1 MLFDLRSRGR
11 RRTVQVV
18 YLGLAV
24 LIGGGLIL
32 FGVGTGSGTGGL
44 LNAFTGNGSG
54 NAQSQA
60 ISQQEKNADKQ
71 VKVNPNNAAAWAE
84 LVSARWADAAT
95 GTNYNSTTGAFSAD
109 GKKELAGTT
118 DAWQH
123 YSSLTKQ
130 PNPNLAILAARAY
143 GNLGNY
149 SSEANTWE
157 IVSTADPSSAHGF
170 ECSGGGRIRRQ
181 PDAQG
186 RSGARQGALADPEAR
201 PRDAQVAGPGGQ
213 DDADDR
219 RLLLTHPPSRAAG

>member
-84 LVSARWADAAT
+84 LGSAADTISQAPAP
-95 GTNYNSTTGAFSAD
+95 A
-109 GKKELAGTT
+109 E
-118 DAWQH
+118 
-123 YSSLTKQ
+123 
-130 PNPNLAILAARAY
+130 
-143 GNLGNY
+143 
-149 SSEANTWE
+149 
-157 IVSTADPSSAHGF
+157 
-170 ECSGGGRIRRQ
+170 
-181 PDAQG
+181 
-186 RSGARQGALADPEAR
+186 
-201 PRDAQVAGPGGQ
+201 
-213 DDADDR
+213 
-219 RLLLTHPPSRAAG
+219 

>member
-71 VKVNPNNAAAWAE
+71 VKVNPNNAAAWGE
-84 LVSARWADAAT
+84 LVNARWTDAAT

-118 DAWQH
+118 ARTATSVTTPPRPTPGRSCPLRTRARPTA
-123 YSSLTKQ
+123 SSASRRPHT
-130 PNPNLAILAARAY
+130 PPTRRARA
-143 GNLGNY
+143 
-149 SSEANTWE
+149 TWH
-157 IVSTADPSSAHGF
+157 SA
-170 ECSGGGRIRRQ
+170 RR
-181 PDAQG
+181 
-186 RSGARQGALADPEAR
+186 
-201 PRDAQVAGPGGQ
+201 
-213 DDADDR
+213 
-219 RLLLTHPPSRAAG
+219 SR

>member
-71 VKVNPNNAAAWAE
+71 VKVNPNHAAAWGE

-95 GTNYNSTTGAFSAD
+95 GNNYNSTTGAFSAD

-170 ECSGGGRIRRQ
+170 ECLAAAAYAAKQTRKG
-181 PDAQG
+181 DL
-186 RSGARQGALADPEAR
+186 ALDKA
-201 PRDAQVAGPGGQ
+201 
-213 DDADDR
+213 
-219 RLLLTHPPSRAAG
+219 LSLTPKLSRATLKTQVQAAKTTPSIAASC

>member
-71 VKVNPNNAAAWAE
+71 VKVNANNAAAWGE

-95 GTNYNSTTGAFSAD
+95 GSNYNSTTGAFSTD

-170 ECSGGGRIRRQ
+170 ECLAAAAYAAKQTRKGDLALDKALSLTPKLGR
-181 PDAQG
+181 AT
-186 RSGARQGALADPEAR
+186 LKT
-201 PRDAQVAGPGGQ
+201 QVQ
-213 DDADDR
+213 
-219 RLLLTHPPSRAAG
+219 AAKTTPTIAASC

>member
-71 VKVNPNNAAAWAE
+71 VKVNPNDAAAWGE

-95 GTNYNSTTGAFSAD
+95 GSNYNSTTGAFSVD

-170 ECSGGGRIRRQ
+170 ECLAAAAYAAKQTRKG
-181 PDAQG
+181 DL
-186 RSGARQGALADPEAR
+186 ALDKA
-201 PRDAQVAGPGGQ
+201 
-213 DDADDR
+213 
-219 RLLLTHPPSRAAG
+219 LSLTPKLSRATLKTQVQAAKTTPSIAASC

>member
-95 GTNYNSTTGAFSAD
+95 GTNYNSTTGAFSTD
-109 GKKELAGTT
+109 GKKELTGTT
-118 DAWQH
+118 DAWEH

-170 ECSGGGRIRRQ
+170 ECLAASAYAAKQTREGDLALNKALSLTPKLGR
-181 PDAQG
+181 AT
-186 RSGARQGALADPEAR
+186 LKT
-201 PRDAQVAGPGGQ
+201 QVQ
-213 DDADDR
+213 
-219 RLLLTHPPSRAAG
+219 AAKTTPTIAASC

>member
-54 NAQSQA
+54 NSQNQA

-71 VKVNPNNAAAWAE
+71 VKLNPNDVAAWGQ

-95 GTNYNSTTGAFSAD
+95 GTNYNSSTGAFSTA
-109 GKKELAGTT
+109 GKQELASTA

-123 YSSLTKQ
+123 YASLTKK
-130 PNPNLAILAARAY
+130 PDPNLAVLAARAY

-149 SSEANTWE
+149 ASEANTWE
-157 IVSTADPSSAHGF
+157 IVSAATPSSAHGF
-170 ECSGGGRIRRQ
+170 ECLAAASYAAKQTRKG
-181 PDAQG
+181 DL
-186 RSGARQGALADPEAR
+186 ALAKALSMTPK
-201 PRDAQVAGPGGQ
+201 
-213 DDADDR
+213 
-219 RLLLTHPPSRAAG
+219 LSRATLKSQVQAAKTTPSIAASC

>member
-54 NAQSQA
+54 NAQNQA
-60 ISQQEKNADKQ
+60 IGQQEKNADKQ
-71 VKVNPNNAAAWAE
+71 VKVNPSDAPAWGQ

-95 GTNYNSTTGAFSAD
+95 GSNYNSTTGAFSAD

-123 YSSLTKQ
+123 YASLTKQ

-170 ECSGGGRIRRQ
+170 ECLAAAAYAAKQTRKGDLALDKALSLTPKLGR
-181 PDAQG
+181 AT
-186 RSGARQGALADPEAR
+186 LKT
-201 PRDAQVAGPGGQ
+201 QVQ
-213 DDADDR
+213 
-219 RLLLTHPPSRAAG
+219 AAKTTPTIAASC

>member
-71 VKVNPNNAAAWAE
+71 VKVNPSDAAAWGE

-95 GTNYNSTTGAFSAD
+95 GNNYNSTTGAFSAD

-170 ECSGGGRIRRQ
+170 ECLAAAAYAAKQTRKG
-181 PDAQG
+181 DL
-186 RSGARQGALADPEAR
+186 ALDKA
-201 PRDAQVAGPGGQ
+201 
-213 DDADDR
+213 
-219 RLLLTHPPSRAAG
+219 LSLTPKLSRATLKTQVQAAKTTPSIAASC

>member
-71 VKVNPNNAAAWAE
+71 VKVNPNNAAAWGE

-95 GTNYNSTTGAFSAD
+95 GSNYNSTTGAFSAV

-118 DAWQH
+118 DAWEH

-149 SSEANTWE
+149 SAEANTWE

-170 ECSGGGRIRRQ
+170 ECLAAAAYAANQTRKG
-181 PDAQG
+181 DL
-186 RSGARQGALADPEAR
+186 ALNKA
-201 PRDAQVAGPGGQ
+201 
-213 DDADDR
+213 
-219 RLLLTHPPSRAAG
+219 LSLTPKLSRATLKSQVQAAKTTPTIAASC

>member
-170 ECSGGGRIRRQ
+170 ECLAAAAYAATQTRKGDLALGKALSLTPKLGR
-181 PDAQG
+181 ATLK
-186 RSGARQGALADPEAR
+186 S
-201 PRDAQVAGPGGQ
+201 QVQ
-213 DDADDR
+213 
-219 RLLLTHPPSRAAG
+219 AAKTTPTIAASC

>member
-71 VKVNPNNAAAWAE
+71 VKVNPNNAAAWGE

-95 GTNYNSTTGAFSAD
+95 GNNYNSTTGAFSAD

-170 ECSGGGRIRRQ
+170 ECLAAAAYAAKQTRKG
-181 PDAQG
+181 DL
-186 RSGARQGALADPEAR
+186 ALDKA
-201 PRDAQVAGPGGQ
+201 
-213 DDADDR
+213 
-219 RLLLTHPPSRAAG
+219 LSLTPKLSRATLKTQVQAAKTTPSIAASC

>member
-71 VKVNPNNAAAWAE
+71 VKVNPSDAAAWGQ
-84 LVSARWADAAT
+84 LINARWADAAT
-95 GTNYNSTTGAFSAD
+95 GSNYNSTTGAFSAD

-123 YSSLTKQ
+123 YASLTKQ

-143 GNLGNY
+143 NNLGNY
-149 SSEANTWE
+149 SAGAGAWE
-157 IVSTADPSSAHGF
+157 IVSTAEPSSAHGF
-170 ECSGGGRIRRQ
+170 ECLAASAYAAKQTRKG
-181 PDAQG
+181 DL
-186 RSGARQGALADPEAR
+186 ALDKA
-201 PRDAQVAGPGGQ
+201 
-213 DDADDR
+213 
-219 RLLLTHPPSRAAG
+219 LSLTPKLSRATLKTQVQAAKTTPSIAASC

>member
-118 DAWQH
+118 DAWEH

-170 ECSGGGRIRRQ
+170 ECLAAAAYAANQTRKGDLALGKALSLTPKLGR
-181 PDAQG
+181 ATLK
-186 RSGARQGALADPEAR
+186 S
-201 PRDAQVAGPGGQ
+201 QVQ
-213 DDADDR
+213 
-219 RLLLTHPPSRAAG
+219 AAKTTPTIAASC

>member
-60 ISQQEKNADKQ
+60 ISQQAKNAYKQ
-71 VKVNPNNAAAWAE
+71 VKVNPNNAAAWGE

-95 GTNYNSTTGAFSAD
+95 GNNYNSTTGAFSAD

-157 IVSTADPSSAHGF
+157 IVSTADPGSAHGF
-170 ECSGGGRIRRQ
+170 ECLAAAAYAAKQTRKG
-181 PDAQG
+181 DL
-186 RSGARQGALADPEAR
+186 ALDK
-201 PRDAQVAGPGGQ
+201 
-213 DDADDR
+213 
-219 RLLLTHPPSRAAG
+219 

>member
-71 VKVNPNNAAAWAE
+71 VKVNPNDAAAWGQ
-84 LVSARWADAAT
+84 LINARWADAAT

-123 YSSLTKQ
+123 YASLTKKPD
-130 PNPNLAILAARAY
+130 PNFAELAARAY
-143 GNLGNY
+143 NNLGNY
-149 SSEANTWE
+149 SAGAGAWE
-157 IVSTADPSSAHGF
+157 IVSAADPSSAHGF
-170 ECSGGGRIRRQ
+170 ECLAASAYAAKQTRKG
-181 PDAQG
+181 DL
-186 RSGARQGALADPEAR
+186 ALDKA
-201 PRDAQVAGPGGQ
+201 
-213 DDADDR
+213 
-219 RLLLTHPPSRAAG
+219 LSLTPKLSRATLKTQVQAAKTTPSIAASC